1 MKNSWII
8 NWRTWRL
15 LKDEPVAANVQC
27 WGRSDRSGS
36 SSASSSSLSLFS
48 SLQLD
53 ELELELEDELEEL
66 ELDDHLEGPLLLL
79 LGWRDETLAFPLE
92 VANEKE
98 MPEGGGLPLLIQPD
112 GVNRSS

>member
-1 MKNSWII
+1 
-8 NWRTWRL
+8 L
-15 LKDEPVAANVQC
+15 AL
-27 WGRSDRSGS
+27 
-36 SSASSSSLSLFS
+36 SSSLSLFS

-79 LGWRDETLAFPLE
+79 LGWRGETLTFALE

-98 MPEGGGLPLLIQPD
+98 MAPR
-112 GVNRSS
+112 GVLGAAYIAL